1 MALKRLMNL
10 RLAAQYTALFQLF
23 FIIGVLVY
31 SSVETWNK
39 SADDV
44 QSGRLSFNVVG
55 YYTAIFGLVGLFTA
69 VELYA
74 HCFNMMR
81 FWVITTVIALYVFGG
96 IMSCFGFAVSL
107 IILLDNEDTPNRD
120 VRPLLPSAD
129 FMSLIPPQQH
139 KPLTKEEAEFLL
151 LFMVCLGSLAII
163 ITGRIALAFYT
174 IKAHKAE
181 TLRTIRAIR
190 NVGVTFDMSQFP
202 PNSEVLSIDRTS
214 LAASTN
220 PPAYNDCVKEE
231 GSLPR
236 YCDIKDF
243 S

>member
-1 MALKRLMNL
+1 MNL

-31 SSVETWNK
+31 SSVETWDK
-39 SADDV
+39 SAEDV

-81 FWVITTVIALYVFGG
+81 FWVIATVIALYVFGG

-107 IILLDNEDTPNRD
+107 VILLDDDDSQSPLNPH
-120 VRPLLPSAD
+120 VRPLPSAD
-129 FMSLIPPQQH
+129 FMSLIPPQRH
-139 KPLTKEEAEFLL
+139 KPLTKEESEFLL

-190 NVGVTFDMSQFP
+190 NVGMTFDMSQFP
-202 PNSEVLSIDRTS
+202 PNSEVLSVDRTS

-220 PPAYNDCVKEE
+220 PPAYNECVKEE

-236 YCDIKDF
+236 YCDINDF